1 MDTVYLLSSSNS
13 VTNENNRIIFYSNEL
28 KIKMFDNIKTI
39 ITDNSVEINT
49 WIEQN
54 LNIESKNKTVYTLK
68 KDMIIVKFNNK
79 NNGEKNIFIINYDI
93 FKTIPYFVFLLENNI
108 SKEYNLELNNDIYLD
123 TITSL
128 YNYIN
133 NYESTNFLALPA
145 PNPVQDFNDGT
156 DIDHIVNKYPL
167 PMLMDVTDI
176 KFSFNLYIYFVCNI
190 DGHCRHN
197 LYMSREDS
205 RKMFYYDC
213 SEKILNNKE
222 HGHKNCET
230 YFLCDFIFS
239 INNGHLKK
247 IFVLHEHNFL
257 ESNQTIGDNITGNV
271 MSVINLENKF
281 GCIIFDNDL
290 CESDVSQK
298 KDIILFDNSS
308 GSLVTKQF
316 EVGLSKLTFPYGMIC
331 QYRDKIRKFCHKKL

>member
-13 VTNENNRIIFYSNEL
+13 ITNENNRIIFYSNEL

-79 NNGEKNIFIINYDI
+79 NNGEKNTFIINYDI
-93 FKTIPYFVFLLENNI
+93 FKTIPYFEFLLENNI

-145 PNPVQDFNDGT
+145 PNPVQDFNNGM

-176 KFSFNLYIYFVCNI
+176 KFSFNLYIYFVSNI
-190 DGHCRHN
+190 DGHCRYD

-213 SEKILNNKE
+213 SEKILNKE
-222 HGHKNCET
+222 HINIYQKNLQKYLDNNKNADI
-230 YFLCDFIFS
+230 YFLCNSVFS
-239 INNGHLKK
+239 IDDCHFKK
-247 IFVLHEHNFL
+247 IFDVYEDKLL
-257 ESNQTIGDNITGNV
+257 ESNQTIGDKIAGNV
-271 MSVINLENKF
+271 MSIINLENKF
-281 GCIIFDNDL
+281 GCIIFDENHYNV
-290 CESDVSQK
+290 DVPQK
-298 KDIILFDNSS
+298 RI
-308 GSLVTKQF
+308 
-316 EVGLSKLTFPYGMIC
+316 
-331 QYRDKIRKFCHKKL
+331 